1 MSATRALL
9 LAASQNRWLR
19 DHASRYAFVK
29 KSVSRFMP
37 GETLADAIGAA
48 RALKAKKIQ
57 TVLTHLG
64 ENIFDAKEAEQVAAH
79 YVRVLEHLHAQNLE
93 TEISVKL
100 TQLGLDLSPDL
111 CEQNLRR
118 LFAVEN
124 PARTLW
130 IDMEASGYVD
140 ATLSIYSKLLAE
152 HANAG
157 ICLQAYLHRTESD
170 IESLLAMKPS
180 VRLVKGAYSESP
192 GIALEKKAAIDANYF
207 AIAQKMLRAQVKGIV
222 RRAAFATHDPN
233 LIRKIADFAAAEDIG
248 KEEVE
253 FQMLYGIQRAEQERL
268 ANGGWRSGVLIAYGD
283 FWYPWFVRRLAER
296 PANMWLLIRN
306 LAGN

>member
-1 MSATRALL
+1 
-9 LAASQNRWLR
+9 
-19 DHASRYAFVK
+19 
-29 KSVSRFMP
+29 MP
-37 GETLADAIGAA
+37 GETLDDAIGAA

-64 ENIFDAKEAEQVAAH
+64 ENIFDANEAEQVAAH
-79 YVRVLEHLHAQNLE
+79 YVQVLVDLHAQNLE

-118 LFAVEN
+118 LFRVEN

-140 ATLSIYSKLLAE
+140 ATLGIYRKLVVE

-170 IESLLAMKPS
+170 IESLLPMKPS
-180 VRLVKGAYSESP
+180 IRLVKGAYSESP
-192 GIALEKKAAIDANYF
+192 EIALGKKGAIDANYF
-207 AIAQKMLRAQVKGIV
+207 AIAQKMLPAQVKGLV

-233 LIRKIADFAAAEDIG
+233 LIRKITDFAAAEQIEKG
-248 KEEVE
+248 EVE
-253 FQMLYGIQRAEQERL
+253 FQMLYGIQRAEQEHL

-296 PANMWLLIRN
+296 PANVWLLLRN
-306 LAGN
+306 LASN

>member
-19 DHASRYAFVK
+19 EHASRYAFVK

-57 TVLTHLG
+57 TLLTH
-64 ENIFDAKEAEQVAAH
+64 
-79 YVRVLEHLHAQNLE
+79 
-93 TEISVKL
+93 
-100 TQLGLDLSPDL
+100 LGLDLSPEL

-118 LFAVEN
+118 LFAAEN

-140 ATLSIYSKLLAE
+140 ATLSIYRKLLAE

-170 IESLLAMKPS
+170 IESLLPMKPS
-180 VRLVKGAYSESP
+180 IRLVKGAYSERP
-192 GIALEKKAAIDANYF
+192 EIALGKKGAIDANYF
-207 AIAQKMLRAQVKGIV
+207 
-222 RRAAFATHDPN
+222 
-233 LIRKIADFAAAEDIG
+233 
-248 KEEVE
+248 
-253 FQMLYGIQRAEQERL
+253 
-268 ANGGWRSGVLIAYGD
+268 
-283 FWYPWFVRRLAER
+283 
-296 PANMWLLIRN
+296 
-306 LAGN
+306 